1 MQKKVP
7 LIEGPI
13 SWVPVNQGFIVPT
26 QQWGKKEKAFA
37 LYSSIKCRIIFYIV
51 IFHNDNTA

>member
-1 MQKKVP
+1 MQKKIQ

-37 LYSSIKCRIIFYIV
+37 LYSSIKCSMIFYIV
-51 IFHNDNTA
+51 KIDNDNTA